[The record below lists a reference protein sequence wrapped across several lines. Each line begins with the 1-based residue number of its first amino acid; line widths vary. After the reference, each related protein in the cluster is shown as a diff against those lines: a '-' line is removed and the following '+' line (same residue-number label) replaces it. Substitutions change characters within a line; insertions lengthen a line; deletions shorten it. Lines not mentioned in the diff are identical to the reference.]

1 MWDLKLK
8 RSVINFTDPS
18 NRSQRNSVVAWSPD
32 VATRVIVASE
42 DDRNP
47 VLQVWD
53 LRNATAPQIEL
64 RGHHK
69 GILSASWCPFDS
81 NLLISSGKDNRTIL
95 WDPDTAEMLC
105 DLPPAANWT
114 FNVEWSPKMVG
125 LVSCASFDG
134 EASVYSLQD
143 AGGQATVSADGYT
156 SGARDAPSQVVTAA
170 LRRALWL
177 WRDARILQREV
188 GDAHKGRDRLDRRQA
203 EQRAAGRV
211 REPRALGYCATKA
224 AASSSDRDAA
234 EWSLM
239 QVLCSQ
245 DQRLLLLQYLGLAEA
260 PTSQPPS
267 PRDAMGLPPLPTE
280 RPASPGGGM
289 AVGGFGEDEDPSAVF
304 SQLAIAQEEKEA
316 AKAEAEA
323 AAAAKAEKLAA
334 EAEKRA
340 AAQATIAGG
349 GGNGGAMT
357 TSPSSSSS

>member
-1 MWDLKLK
+1 MS
-8 RSVINFTDPS
+8 RRRTT
-18 NRSQRNSVVAWSPD
+18 
-32 VATRVIVASE
+32 ATLSFKCG
-42 DDRNP
+42 
-47 VLQVWD
+47 

-143 AGGQATVSADGYT
+143 AGGQATVSADWVYVR
-156 SGARDAPSQVVTAA
+156 ARDAPSQVVTAA

-177 WRDARILQREV
+177 WRDAPAFFNEKSATLTKVVTDSTVVKRSSELQAALESRE
-188 GDAHKGRDRLDRRQA
+188 LS
-203 EQRAAGRV
+203 
-211 REPRALGYCATKA
+211 GYCATKA

-245 DQRLLLLQYLGLAEA
+245 DQRLLLLQYLGLAEE

-280 RPASPGGGM
+280 QPASPGGGM

-334 EAEKRA
+334 EAASARGR
-340 AAQATIAGG
+340 TGDDCG
-349 GGNGGAMT
+349 RRW
-357 TSPSSSSS
+357 